1 MKSASHWTCALLFLI
16 CLSAGAQPTGANH
29 DFFVGIGGGINLGLD
44 TRKFESRDASHFGAG
59 TAVDVYVGKWLGKTV
74 GVRAGY
80 LGYATSNRYVDYGG
94 TQFHYL
100 HADALFR
107 LDPAFVPYAHVGY
120 VRMDRGTVGAGI
132 GALIP
137 IHLGNNISIAP
148 DFRMTILGNGAFE
161 GVNMPTVNF
170 SASLNL
176 ITRLNHNWKVFQ
188 AQDEWSTNKSWFAG
202 VSLGINIG
210 LDLQEMTS
218 RVGSHAGAG
227 TALSVYA
234 GRWFSPHMGVRVGYL
249 GGKTSNRF
257 TEYNRD
263 LLNYLYGDLLWRF
276 QSWMVPYLHAG
287 YAKLAKSSFAGGVG
301 LMMPV
306 YISKG
311 VRIVPDVRFTLLD
324 DRAFKVGSE
333 KLGANLSATLGVVAN
348 LSKLQ
353 EAPEGESAMR
363 YAVSTNLLDWINNGT
378 INADFGISV
387 AQHWSIHAA
396 GRSNPWTFHYTAD
409 GERYRDIQY
418 VASLGAR
425 WWAWYVYSGWWAG
438 AKVQWAN
445 FMGKNI
451 LSNKLQ
457 DGRNATGLGLQ
468 GGYTLMLS
476 KHLNL
481 DFGLGVWGGALFR
494 HEVYDAEAQT
504 TRTYGG
510 TAWFI
515 APDSISISLMYV
527 F

>member
-1 MKSASHWTCALLFLI
+1 MRKLMIFLM
-16 CLSAGAQPTGANH
+16 A
-29 DFFVGIGGGINLGLD
+29 
-44 TRKFESRDASHFGAG
+44 
-59 TAVDVYVGKWLGKTV
+59 AVLTV
-74 GVRAGY
+74 GCKKDDTDFSDYTNKTTPTTSIHVVNIVYNGTDVTVTGDTKGY
-80 LGYATSNRYVDYGG
+80 VSTLGADVVVNTGNDTDSLLLVLSGSTTDGSLLVYRQRKYGIQLNGLTLNNSNGPAINNQCGKALYLHVADGTTNQLTDGTSYAEQTYDQKGALFSEGQMIILGTGTLSVTGNCKHAIACDDYIIVDENVTLQATS
-94 TQFHYL
+94 T
-100 HADALFR
+100 
-107 LDPAFVPYAHVGY
+107 
-120 VRMDRGTVGAGI
+120 T
-132 GALIP
+132 
-137 IHLGNNISIAP
+137 
-148 DFRMTILGNGAFE
+148 GNGIK
-161 GVNMPTVNF
+161 VN
-170 SASLNL
+170 
-176 ITRLNHNWKVFQ
+176 
-188 AQDEWSTNKSWFAG
+188 D
-202 VSLGINIG
+202 G
-210 LDLQEMTS
+210 L
-218 RVGSHAGAG
+218 
-227 TALSVYA
+227 
-234 GRWFSPHMGVRVGYL
+234 
-249 GGKTSNRF
+249 
-257 TEYNRD
+257 
-263 LLNYLYGDLLWRF
+263 
-276 QSWMVPYLHAG
+276 
-287 YAKLAKSSFAGGVG
+287 
-301 LMMPV
+301 
-306 YISKG
+306 
-311 VRIVPDVRFTLLD
+311 
-324 DRAFKVGSE
+324 
-333 KLGANLSATLGVVAN
+333 
-348 LSKLQ
+348 
-353 EAPEGESAMR
+353 
-363 YAVSTNLLDWINNGT
+363 WINNGT